1 MVTGQ
6 KVHLLLASLSCL
18 HLPNSVSGITSLQKN
33 IVTRSASGEI
43 QVKAVPR
50 PLDTEKVPTLFQT
63 PILKCGGG
71 GLPIPA

>member
-1 MVTGQ
+1 MVNGQ
-6 KVHLLLASLSCL
+6 KIHLLLAPLSCL
-18 HLPNSVSGITSLQKN
+18 HLPNSVFWDHLPPKN
-33 IVTRSASGEI
+33 LVSRSASGEI
-43 QVKAVPR
+43 QAKAVPR